1 METIVRDEILKT
13 LDRMPHDRLRRAL
26 DLIRAMDAET
36 PHGTRGRDLLD
47 LAGTLSAED
56 AAEML
61 RVIEEE
67 FERVDTDDW

>member
-47 LAGTLSAED
+47 LAGTLCGLLDGLFQKTISGLQPLPCS
-56 AAEML
+56 M
-61 RVIEEE
+61 V
-67 FERVDTDDW
+67 